1 MVYYQKNGFQNFLKN
16 VCQKHKF
23 FSHLVRGC
31 VSEPTVR
38 TLGRQ
43 QGFGSTSKHI
53 RAPQNTSEHI
63 QAHPSTSQHIIAHH
77 SQHIIANHSQHIRAH
92 HSTSEHI
99 TAHQSTLGHIRAH
112 QSTSEHIRAHQST
125 KVKHQFV
132 LIFFLFKKDGSTKYE
147 PTILCKNMGVTSKM
161 EAAWPQ

>member
-53 RAPQNTSEHI
+53 RAPQSTSEHI

-125 KVKHQFV
+125 SEHKSQTLVCFD
-132 LIFFLFKKDGSTKYE
+132 FFSFQKRWID
-147 PTILCKNMGVTSKM
+147 
-161 EAAWPQ
+161 